1 MMRLAAIA
9 LALLWGSGCATQP
22 DAGSRTAGPQNEQS
36 MESPWEG
43 EVLRVANRPSAP
55 ALDVGVVL
63 FDPGVDAKDDSPTA
77 AVRRL
82 ESKLLAGQLRDALVA
97 SNQWGVVRMVPVT
110 STLMPVNIRS
120 QIIKSDGRDLVLQV
134 NAIDAAGTVVFDHL
148 IGHRETVEGE
158 GFAVLFNAISN
169 RLLQWWQPQE
179 ARDRASLLSLA
190 EVRYAQQLS
199 PDAFL
204 GLAEESDGK
213 WELRRLPADNDP
225 MMRRVD
231 RIRNQEYLFCDT
243 VDEQYVALWERAGGT
258 YALWRDAGRE
268 QAYWLDAYEARVRAR
283 GDRSDDSRYARMQAE
298 YAAYRSYRMQEQ
310 AWFEL
315 AKALDGE
322 TQPSVIETAD
332 RVVTLEGTLDVQYE
346 TWRRLLRDIFAA
358 EQGLEK

>member
-1 MMRLAAIA
+1 MA
-9 LALLWGSGCATQP
+9 
-22 DAGSRTAGPQNEQS
+22 
-36 MESPWEG
+36 
-43 EVLRVANRPSAP
+43 
-55 ALDVGVVL
+55 
-63 FDPGVDAKDDSPTA
+63 
-77 AVRRL
+77 
-82 ESKLLAGQLRDALVA
+82 
-97 SNQWGVVRMVPVT
+97 
-110 STLMPVNIRS
+110 
-120 QIIKSDGRDLVLQV
+120 
-134 NAIDAAGTVVFDHL
+134 
-148 IGHRETVEGE
+148 GE
-158 GFAVLFNAISN
+158 GFADLFNAISN

-204 GLAEESDGK
+204 GLAEQVDGK
-213 WELRRLPADNDP
+213 WELQRLPADNDP

-258 YALWRDAGRE
+258 YALWRDA
-268 QAYWLDAYEARVRAR
+268 
-283 GDRSDDSRYARMQAE
+283 RSDDSRYARMQAE

-346 TWRRLLRDIFAA
+346 TWRHLLRDIFAA

>member
-1 MMRLAAIA
+1 MRLCAVV
-9 LALLWGSGCATQP
+9 LVLLWCAGCTTQP
-22 DAGSRTAGPQNEQS
+22 DPETVIATAQDNQS
-36 MESPWEG
+36 METPWEG
-43 EVLRVANRPSAP
+43 QLLVIADSSSSPV
-55 ALDVGVVL
+55 LDVGVVL
-63 FDPGVDAKDDSPTA
+63 FDPGVDAEDDSPA
-77 AVRRL
+77 ATVRRL
-82 ESKLLAGQLRDALVA
+82 ESKLLAGQLRDALA
-97 SNQWGVVRMVPVT
+97 ESNQWGVVRMVPT
-110 STLMPVNIRS
+110 ASALAPVNIRS
-120 QIIKSDGRDLVLQV
+120 QIIKSDGRDLVLRV

-148 IGHRETVEGE
+148 IGHRETLAGE
-158 GFAVLFNAISN
+158 GFADIFNAISN
-169 RLLQWWQPQE
+169 RLLQWWQQQS
-179 ARDRASLLSLA
+179 ARDRASLLFLS
-190 EVRYAQQLS
+190 EVRYAQQLA
-199 PDAFL
+199 PDAFI
-204 GLAEESDGK
+204 GLAEQVDGK
-213 WELRRLPADNDP
+213 WELQRLPADNDP

-243 VDEQYVALWERAGGT
+243 VDQQYVELWERVGGT

>member
-1 MMRLAAIA
+1 MRLSAAA
-9 LALLWGSGCATQP
+9 LVFLLGSGCATQP
-22 DAGSRTAGPQNEQS
+22 APEISTVSPQNKQS
-36 MESPWEG
+36 MESPWAG
-43 EVLRVANRPSAP
+43 EVLLVADRPSPP
-55 ALDVGVVL
+55 ALDLGVVL

-110 STLMPVNIRS
+110 SALVPVNIRS

-134 NAIDAAGTVVFDHL
+134 DAIDAAGAVIFDHV
-148 IGHRETVEGE
+148 IGHREAAAGE
-158 GFAVLFNAISN
+158 GFAELFNAISN
-169 RLLQWWQPQE
+169 RLVQWWQEQP
-179 ARDRASLLSLA
+179 ARDRATLLSLA
-190 EVRYAQQLS
+190 EVRYAQQLA

-204 GLAEESDGK
+204 GLAEQVDGK
-213 WELRRLPADNDP
+213 WQLQRLPADNDP

-322 TQPSVIETAD
+322 TLPSVIETAD
-332 RVVTLEGTLDVQYE
+332 RVVTLEGTLEVQYE

>member
-1 MMRLAAIA
+1 MKRLYAVA
-9 LALLWGSGCATQP
+9 LVFLWGGGCATQP
-22 DAGSRTAGPQNEQS
+22 DPEISTVSSQNKQS

-43 EVLRVANRPSAP
+43 EVLLVADRPSAP

-63 FDPGVDAKDDSPTA
+63 FDPGVDAKDVSPTA

-110 STLMPVNIRS
+110 SALVPVNIRS

-134 NAIDAAGTVVFDHL
+134 NAIDAAGAVIFDHV
-148 IGHRETVEGE
+148 IGHREAVAGE
-158 GFAVLFNAISN
+158 GFAELFNAISN
-169 RLLQWWQPQE
+169 RLVQWWQQQAE
-179 ARDRASLLSLA
+179 RDRASLLSLA
-190 EVRYAQQLS
+190 EVRYAQQLA

-204 GLAEESDGK
+204 GLAEQVDGQ
-213 WELRRLPADNDP
+213 WQLQRLPADNDP

-243 VDEQYVALWERAGGT
+243 VDEQYVALWERVGGT

-268 QAYWLDAYEARVRAR
+268 QAYWLDTYEARVRAR

-322 TQPSVIETAD
+322 TQNSVIETAD
-332 RVVTLEGTLDVQYE
+332 RVVTLEGTLEVQYE

>member
-1 MMRLAAIA
+1 
-9 LALLWGSGCATQP
+9 
-22 DAGSRTAGPQNEQS
+22 
-36 MESPWEG
+36 
-43 EVLRVANRPSAP
+43 
-55 ALDVGVVL
+55 
-63 FDPGVDAKDDSPTA
+63 
-77 AVRRL
+77 
-82 ESKLLAGQLRDALVA
+82 VA

-148 IGHRETVEGE
+148 IGHRETVAGE
-158 GFAVLFNAISN
+158 GFADLFNAISN
-169 RLLQWWQPQE
+169 RLLQWWQQQGE
-179 ARDRASLLSLA
+179 RDRASLLSLA

-204 GLAEESDGK
+204 GLAEQVAGK
-213 WELRRLPADNDP
+213 WELQRLPADNDP

-258 YALWRDAGRE
+258 YALWREAGRE

-358 EQGLEK
+358 EQGLEE

>member
-1 MMRLAAIA
+1 MMRLIAVA

-22 DAGSRTAGPQNEQS
+22 DAESRTAGPQNEQS

-148 IGHRETVEGE
+148 IGHRETVAGE
-158 GFAVLFNAISN
+158 GFADLFNAISN

-204 GLAEESDGK
+204 GLAEQVDGK
-213 WELRRLPADNDP
+213 WELQRLPADNDP

>member
-1 MMRLAAIA
+1 MRRFCTVVCV
-9 LALLWGSGCATQP
+9 LLWCAGCATQP
-22 DAGSRTAGPQNEQS
+22 DAEAVTAQTQVNKA
-36 MESPWEG
+36 METPWAG
-43 EVLRVANRPSAP
+43 EPLVIADQPNSP

-63 FDPGVDAKDDSPTA
+63 FDPGVEAQDDSPSA

-82 ESKLLAGQLRDALVA
+82 ESQLLAGQLRDALVA
-97 SNQWGVVRMVPVT
+97 SNQWGVVRMVPAA
-110 STLMPVNIRS
+110 SALAPVNIRS
-120 QIIKSDGRDLVLQV
+120 QIVQSDGRDLIVQV
-134 NAIDAAGTVVFDHL
+134 SAIDAAGTVLFDHL
-148 IGHRETVEGE
+148 IGHRETEAGE
-158 GFAVLFNAISN
+158 GFSPVFNAISN
-169 RLLQWWQPQE
+169 RLLQWWEQQAQRE
-179 ARDRASLLSLA
+179 RALLLSLA
-190 EVRYAQQLS
+190 EVRYAQQLA
-199 PDAFL
+199 PEAFG
-204 GLAEESDGK
+204 GLAEQIDGR
-213 WELRRLPADNDP
+213 WVLQRLPADNDP

-243 VDEQYVALWERAGGT
+243 VDEQYVQLWERAGGT

-268 QAYWLDAYEARVRAR
+268 QAYWLDAYEARVSAR

-298 YAAYRSYRMQEQ
+298 YAAYRSYRLQEQ

-358 EQGLEK
+358 EQGL

>member
-1 MMRLAAIA
+1 MMRLCAVA
-9 LALLWGSGCATQP
+9 LALLWGSGCATQQ
-22 DAGSRTAGPQNEQS
+22 DAESIAARPQNQQS
-36 MESPWEG
+36 IESLMKG
-43 EVLRVANRPSAP
+43 EVLLVADRPSEP
-55 ALDVGVVL
+55 ALDVAVVL
-63 FDPGVDAKDDSPTA
+63 FDPDVEAEDDSPTA

-97 SNQWGVVRMVPVT
+97 SNQWGVVRMVPVR
-110 STLMPVNIRS
+110 SALVPVNIRS
-120 QIIKSDGRDLVLQV
+120 RIIKSDGRDLVLQV
-134 NAIDAAGTVVFDHL
+134 NAIDAAGTVVFDQL
-148 IGHRETVEGE
+148 IGHRETMAGE
-158 GFAVLFNAISN
+158 GFGGLFNAISN
-169 RLLQWWQPQE
+169 RLLQWWQQQAE
-179 ARDRASLLSLA
+179 RDRAALLSLA
-190 EVRYAQQLS
+190 EVRYAQQLA

-204 GLAEESDGK
+204 GLAEQVEGK
-213 WELRRLPADNDP
+213 WQLQRLPADNDP
-225 MMRRVD
+225 MMQRVA

-258 YALWRDAGRE
+258 YGLWRDAGCE

-310 AWFEL
+310 VWFEL

-346 TWRRLLRDIFAA
+346 TWRGLLRDIFAA
-358 EQGLEK
+358 EQGLER

>member
-1 MMRLAAIA
+1 MMRLCAVAF
-9 LALLWGSGCATQP
+9 ALLWGSGCATQP
-22 DAGSRTAGPQNEQS
+22 DAESSTASPKNKQS

-43 EVLRVANRPSAP
+43 EVLLVADRPSAP

-63 FDPGVDAKDDSPTA
+63 FDPGVDAEDDSPPA

-97 SNQWGVVRMVPVT
+97 SNQWGVVRMVPAT
-110 STLMPVNIRS
+110 SALMPVNIRS
-120 QIIKSDGRDLVLQV
+120 QIVKSDGRELVLQV

-148 IGHRETVEGE
+148 IRHRETVAGE
-158 GFAVLFNAISN
+158 GFADLFNAISN
-169 RLLQWWQPQE
+169 RLLQWWQGQGQ
-179 ARDRASLLSLA
+179 RDRASLLSLA
-190 EVRYAQQLS
+190 EVRYDQQLS
-199 PDAFL
+199 ADAFL
-204 GLAEESDGK
+204 GLAEQVNGK
-213 WELRRLPADNDP
+213 WELQRLPADNDP